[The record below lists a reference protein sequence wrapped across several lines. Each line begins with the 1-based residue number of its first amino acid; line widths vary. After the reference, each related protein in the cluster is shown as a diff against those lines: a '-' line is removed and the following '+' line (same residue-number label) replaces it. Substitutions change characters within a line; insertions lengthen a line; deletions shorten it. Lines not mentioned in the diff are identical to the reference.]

1 MATLKEY
8 FDADFSHTVSLNRTL
23 EFKVTDLGDIPI
35 DTRIHLDFFTK
46 AMFASFYIPRSD
58 LSIKQL
64 VEIIEAIDTLWQKG
78 WPSPENIRLVS
89 LKLYPGALKISN
101 NPFFIESTF
110 FGGTTTKHDELLF
123 SGRLYLYKDSEF
135 TLADQIKLKALLKN
149 KNLDPQIR
157 GHDFAK
163 MCDKIQIPLAFISHD
178 SQDKGSIAKPI
189 ALGLQKLLVPVWY
202 DEFSLTVGSKLRESI
217 EAGIKQCKKCILIV
231 TKSFLSNEGWTKAEF
246 DSVFTKE
253 IVEKGNVILPIWH
266 QVTQREV
273 YEYSPWLANIYAID
287 WKLGEEEVVNK
298 LHREIIK

>member
-8 FDADFSHTVSLNRTL
+8 YDADFSHTVSLNRSL
-23 EFKVTDLGDIPI
+23 EFKVTDLGNISI

-46 AMFASFYIPRSD
+46 AMFASFYIPHPE

-64 VEIIEAIDTLWQKG
+64 TEIIDEIDTLWQNG
-78 WPSPENIRLVS
+78 WPSPDNIRLVS
-89 LKLYPGALKISN
+89 VKLYPGALKISN
-101 NPFFIESTF
+101 NPFFVESTF
-110 FGGTTTKHDELLF
+110 FGGTSTKHDELLF
-123 SGRLYLYKDSEF
+123 SGRLYLYIDSHF
-135 TLADQIKLKALLKN
+135 TLADQINLKSSLTN

-163 MCDKIQIPLAFISHD
+163 MRDKIQTPLAFISHD
-178 SQDKGSIAKPI
+178 SHDKESIAKPI

-202 DEFSLTVGSKLRESI
+202 DEFSLTVGAKLRESI
-217 EAGIKQCKKCILIV
+217 EAGIKQCKRCILIV
-231 TKSFLSNEGWTKAEF
+231 TKSFLSNDGWTKAEF

-266 QVTQREV
+266 QVTQKEV
-273 YEYSPWLANIYAID
+273 YEYSPWLANIFAID
-287 WKLGEEEVVNK
+287 WKLGEDEVINK